1 MGAREAFELGVACA
15 VELVVLD
22 GLAHRRAHQH
32 LAAVG
37 LSTREWEIA
46 NLVARG
52 MTNRDIAERL
62 VVSTRTVEG
71 HVYRMFAKLNITDRE
86 GLAALIRGND

>member
-1 MGAREAFELGVACA
+1 
-15 VELVVLD
+15 
-22 GLAHRRAHQH
+22 
-32 LAAVG
+32 
-37 LSTREWEIA
+37 
-46 NLVARG
+46 

-86 GLAALIRGND
+86 GWPR